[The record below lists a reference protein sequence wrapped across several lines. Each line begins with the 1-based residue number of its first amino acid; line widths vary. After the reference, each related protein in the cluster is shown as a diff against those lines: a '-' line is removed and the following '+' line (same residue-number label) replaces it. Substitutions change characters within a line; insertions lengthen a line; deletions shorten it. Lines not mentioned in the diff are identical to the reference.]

1 MSNAASIA
9 SQRRAALTRR
19 AVALL
24 AREPPAPIAEIDA
37 VLTDACAAM
46 LALQEGRVRIGRAR
60 VAADLEHLRD
70 LIGEL
75 TARRRAHERDAQTSP
90 RRTA

>member
-1 MSNAASIA
+1 VSNAASIA

-46 LALQEGRVRIGRAR
+46 LALRGGRVRIGRAR
-60 VAADLEHLRD
+60 LAAELEHLRE
-70 LIGEL
+70 LIAEL
-75 TARRRAHERDAQTSP
+75 TARRRAHERGAQTSP

>member
-1 MSNAASIA
+1 VSNAANMMSGG
-9 SQRRAALTRR
+9 RTALTRR

-24 AREPPAPIAEIDA
+24 ARDPPAPIAEVDA
-37 VLTDACAAM
+37 LLTDACAAA
-46 LALQEGRVRIGRAR
+46 LALETERR
-60 VAADLEHLRD
+60 HLRE

-75 TARRRAHERDAQTSP
+75 TARRRAYEQAGQTSP

>member
-1 MSNAASIA
+1 MSNAASIV

-24 AREPPAPIAEIDA
+24 AREPPAPIAQIDA
-37 VLTDACAAM
+37 LLTDACAAM
-46 LALQEGRVRIGRAR
+46 LALQGGRVLIGR
-60 VAADLEHLRD
+60 VCLAAELEHLRE

-75 TARRRAHERDAQTSP
+75 TARRRAHERGAQTSP